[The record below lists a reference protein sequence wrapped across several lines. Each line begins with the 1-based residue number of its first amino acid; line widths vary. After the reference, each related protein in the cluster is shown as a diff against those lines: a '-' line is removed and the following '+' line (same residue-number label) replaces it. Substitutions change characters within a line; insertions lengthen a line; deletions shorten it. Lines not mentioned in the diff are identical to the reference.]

1 MLLLRIA
8 ENLKQ
13 TYIHIHIYML
23 NIVLLGNVE
32 INALT
37 RAGIL
42 LLMSNTRDTDKNPP
56 HHTPSLLELMLRGMQ

>member
-1 MLLLRIA
+1 MLLLLIA

-23 NIVLLGNVE
+23 NIVLRGNVE

-37 RAGIL
+37 KAGIL
-42 LLMSNTRDTDKNPP
+42 LLMSNTRDTEPPPP
-56 HHTPSLLELMLRGMQ
+56 HHIPSLLELMPRGMQ